1 MTDKERLEI
10 YETFLHS
17 LAIPYGVSMNPE
29 RVKKG
34 LDIVWDWYRAH
45 SDGNGELSQ
54 EEIEDN
60 INKSLRRM
68 EEY

>member
-1 MTDKERLEI
+1 MSDKDKLEI
-10 YETFLHS
+10 YETFLHR